1 MLVFLQKTLSSD
13 TSKIKQEHSQI
24 LQYFFLL
31 FLARNFRKKTTQ
43 KNSASLQSLVRI
55 SNARADAHNTI
66 APPPH
71 IQDPVTKN

>member
-43 KNSASLQSLVRI
+43 KTLRPLRSLLRI
-55 SNARADAHNTI
+55 STARADAHNTI